1 MSWSNHKE
9 FAHDWIESWNAHD
22 LDRIMSHYADNVTL
36 TSGKVQ
42 QVLGQEGGAVRG
54 KANLRAYFE
63 KRLAMPPKVHF
74 ERVAATFTP
83 MHSYHARIYYALEL
97 MGKVEAF
104 HAKVF
109 AAIQPHCETLSS
121 Q

>member
-74 ERVAATFTP
+74 DLVRIYSGVNTLVLEFHASDGRHVAEYMAFNRDGLVERVAAN
-83 MHSYHARIYYALEL
+83 
-97 MGKVEAF
+97 
-104 HAKVF
+104 
-109 AAIQPHCETLSS
+109 AAIS
-121 Q
+121 